1 MTTCSLCG
9 KEDLCFICPYCKGVY
24 CGDHRLPEG
33 HGCPAMHQVREDA
46 KRKASRSVESD
57 EYEDNQTWSHVIPR
71 RNQKR
76 RPVRRSRKRFS
87 STEIRDLLIAC
98 ILVSL
103 VAISNMGQFGGIVIA
118 LQRFAYYILSPYWW
132 VPVGMILIFLFSFI
146 GHELA
151 HKFTAQHYGMWSEF
165 RMTPMG
171 YYLSAIAI
179 VFSIPIFGTGTVYTS
194 GTSNREHDAKANL
207 AGPLS
212 NFIFAS
218 ALVMV
223 AIFAIGSLSGPA
235 LGNLIFLVQYG
246 ILINA
251 VLGLFNMIPIQ
262 PFDGATIKDWSVPVW
277 ITLTI
282 ALISMLIISYVV
294 LPIIMAM

>member
-1 MTTCSLCG
+1 
-9 KEDLCFICPYCKGVY
+9 
-24 CGDHRLPEG
+24 
-33 HGCPAMHQVREDA
+33 MHQVREDA